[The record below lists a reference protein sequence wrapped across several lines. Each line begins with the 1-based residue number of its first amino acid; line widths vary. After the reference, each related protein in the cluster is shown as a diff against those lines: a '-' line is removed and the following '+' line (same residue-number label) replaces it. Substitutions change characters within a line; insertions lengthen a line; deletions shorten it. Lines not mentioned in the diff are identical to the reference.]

1 MPAPLTDEWIEEQL
15 IICKQELDARE
26 HISPHPWDYPVM
38 RLYHAAHEGYP
49 LTLQLL
55 KETRALLRNVLL
67 ELDHMVSHNPECLCD
82 EDCQEEAR
90 ELLNRHE
97 GLEAADASTE

>member
-1 MPAPLTDEWIEEQL
+1 MPAALTDEWIEEQL
-15 IICKQELDARE
+15 VICKEELDARK
-26 HISPHPWDYPVM
+26 HFSPHPWDYSVM
-38 RLYHAAHEGYP
+38 RLYRAAREGYP

-55 KETRALLRNVLL
+55 KETRSILLNVLL
-67 ELDHMVSHNPECLCD
+67 ELDHMVSHNPESLCD

-97 GLEAADASTE
+97 ELEAADAS